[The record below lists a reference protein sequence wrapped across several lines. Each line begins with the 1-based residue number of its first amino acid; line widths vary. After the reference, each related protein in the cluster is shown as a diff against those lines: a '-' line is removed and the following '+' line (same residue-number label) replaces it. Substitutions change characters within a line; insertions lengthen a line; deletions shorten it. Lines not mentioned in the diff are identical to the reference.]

1 MPGGRVL
8 AVALAVA
15 GSVLVAPS
23 GWAASSVRA
32 GWWTTTPAPL
42 APDAS
47 AEQLVLQGG
56 VDPAAPVSY
65 AAIAF
70 ELDAGE
76 VPTTV
81 RLDVVPNSA
90 STPNAVLT
98 ACPLTTAAFDA
109 ARGGPGADAPAY
121 DCATSVTA
129 EPRAGELTTYEFGVG
144 AFAASG
150 TLAFAVLA
158 TNVADRVVLAV
169 PGASALQ
176 STSDPAATSSDPGF
190 DDSATFDD
198 SASFD
203 SGVGSGGSDF
213 ADVPLS
219 DLSTPDLPSLTQLGR
234 SPELAAAARKDVTL
248 SMANQASLANQAALT
263 GSTSEGASWAPLLL
277 GLLALGIGCWAFATR
292 RPRTAP

>member
-1 MPGGRVL
+1 MSGGRVL

-15 GSVLVAPS
+15 GSVLVAPA

-32 GWWTTTPAPL
+32 GWWTTAPAPL

-90 STPNAVLT
+90 STPSAVLT
-98 ACPLTTAAFDA
+98 ACPLTTAAFDP

-129 EPRAGELTTYEFGVG
+129 EPRAGELTTYEFGVS

-190 DDSATFDD
+190 DDSAAFDPGIG
-198 SASFD
+198 S
-203 SGVGSGGSDF
+203 SGSTF

-248 SMANQASLANQAALT
+248 PMANQASLANQAALT
-263 GSTSEGASWAPLLL
+263 GSTSEGASWAPLLV